1 MRPANCVLSLMLVA
15 LLAACGP
22 TTEVLKLPDASED
35 LTPVPPGQIEVYRSP
50 DAPRCEYD
58 RVAMIEAQESES
70 VGLTGGVSQI
80 DLMRAARED
89 AGKMGANAIVIEEM
103 GTEQFTETEVEADT
117 SEYERTESRK
127 QLGQAMFLAIR
138 EHRPC
143 KTDGG
148 P

>member
-1 MRPANCVLSLMLVA
+1 MRLANCVLSLILIA

-22 TTEVLKLPDASED
+22 TTEVLKLPDASEG
-35 LTPVPPGQIEVYRSP
+35 LPPVPPAQIEVYRSP

-58 RVAMIEAQESES
+58 RVAMIEAQKSES

-80 DLMRAARED
+80 DLMRAAREE
-89 AGKMGANAIVIEEM
+89 AGKVGANAIVVEEM

-117 SEYERTESRK
+117 SAYERTESRK
-127 QLGQAMFLAIR
+127 QLGQAVFLAIR

-143 KTDGG
+143 STGAG